1 MPLKCPGQDSRNLK
15 VEKIVCPKCGY
26 DIEIFSD
33 ENRVKCPK
41 CRKMVGRER
50 LPSCV
55 DWCKA
60 ARACVG
66 EEKWKSLKN
75 RRA

>member
-1 MPLKCPGQDSRNLK
+1 MTLKCPGQDSRNLK
-15 VEKIVCPKCGY
+15 AEKITCPNCGY
-26 DIEIFSD
+26 DVEIFSD

-41 CRKMVGRER
+41 CRTMIGRER

-60 ARACVG
+60 APVCVG
-66 EEKWKSLKN
+66 EEKWKQLKKK
-75 RRA
+75 